1 MITKA
6 HDGLVGALN
15 ILFSKSGIE
24 KVALSEVTIRMWKQ
38 VQSIVLA
45 NEGTLVSECGRLMGR
60 LDLLVADIDENG
72 ESKGWIVADLKT
84 GRPPKVSLN
93 EKVSRQLRFYRDLLK
108 ENNPDHPPLHAEG
121 WYYSNQTIHR
131 AEGPSVLED
140 AFAAWEG
147 MRHSETPFEGT
158 PVKI

>member
-72 ESKGWIVADLKT
+72 ESIGWIVADL
-84 GRPPKVSLN
+84 SL
-93 EKVSRQLRFYRDLLK
+93 
-108 ENNPDHPPLHAEG
+108 
-121 WYYSNQTIHR
+121 IH
-131 AEGPSVLED
+131 
-140 AFAAWEG
+140 
-147 MRHSETPFEGT
+147 
-158 PVKI
+158 I